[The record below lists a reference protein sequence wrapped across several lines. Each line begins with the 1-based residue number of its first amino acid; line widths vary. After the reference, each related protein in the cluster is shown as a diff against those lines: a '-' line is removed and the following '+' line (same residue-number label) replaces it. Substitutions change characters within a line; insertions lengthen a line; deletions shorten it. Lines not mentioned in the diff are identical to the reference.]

1 MKRRAAAED
10 RVKWTED
17 PMTPNSGQCDHQDTT
32 SEIQTTI
39 CRAIIL

>member
-17 PMTPNSGQCDHQDTT
+17 PMTPSNGQCDHQDTT
-32 SEIQTTI
+32 SEIQTAI